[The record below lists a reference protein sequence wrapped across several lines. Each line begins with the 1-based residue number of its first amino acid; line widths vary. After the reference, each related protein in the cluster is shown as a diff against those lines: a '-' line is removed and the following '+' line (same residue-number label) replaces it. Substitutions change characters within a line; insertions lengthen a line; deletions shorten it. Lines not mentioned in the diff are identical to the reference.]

1 LRTTPD
7 LNRRGLLVAAGAAL
21 GAAAVSGPA
30 AAAPFFASRRL
41 PIGIQLYTLGPDVAK
56 DLDGVLGQVA
66 KIGYRTVELAGLYG
80 RTPADFKAALDRA
93 GLVATSAHV
102 QARGAGSLEGD
113 LSQVAD
119 MLGTL
124 GVKNAVM
131 PSPYVPDRAA
141 EVAKGLTG
149 GDFYR
154 KAMGA
159 LTADDYRF
167 NADFLNEKAAVLERS
182 GVAVGYHNHNFE
194 LAPQGD
200 TTGLDILLSRTDP
213 ALVTFEADVGWISA
227 AGVDPATFLGKHKG
241 RFSLMH
247 VKDVKPATQTNYEL
261 RMDPTEVGSGRLDW
275 RTLLPAAHAAGVRH
289 FYVEQEP
296 PFERP
301 RIEAA
306 KISHDFLAAVNA

>member
-1 LRTTPD
+1 MRTNPD
-7 LNRRGLLVAAGAAL
+7 LNRRGLLMAAGAAL

-30 AAAPFFASRRL
+30 SAAPFFAGRRL

-56 DLDGVLGQVA
+56 DLEGVLGQVA

-93 GLVATSAHV
+93 GLVATSAHI
-102 QARGAGSLEGD
+102 QARGPGSFEGD
-113 LSQVAD
+113 LSQLAD

-131 PSPYVPDRAA
+131 PSPYVPDRVTEA
-141 EVAKGLTG
+141 AKGLTG

-154 KAMGA
+154 KAMGS

-167 NADFLNEKAAVLERS
+167 NADYLNEKAAVLKRA
-182 GVAVGYHNHNFE
+182 GIAVGYHNHNFE
-194 LAPQGD
+194 LAPQGE

-213 ALVTFEADVGWISA
+213 SLVTFEADVGWISA
-227 AGVDPATFLGKHKG
+227 AGVDPAAYLSRHKG

-247 VKDVKPATQTNYEL
+247 VKDVKAATQTNYEL